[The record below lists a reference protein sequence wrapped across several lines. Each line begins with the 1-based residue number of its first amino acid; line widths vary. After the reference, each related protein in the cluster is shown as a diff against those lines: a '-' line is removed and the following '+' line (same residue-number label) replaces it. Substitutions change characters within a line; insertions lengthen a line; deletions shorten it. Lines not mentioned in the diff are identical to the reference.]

1 MNNVTVI
8 GAGVVGINCVLRLI
22 DERGPDTKIT
32 WIYDS
37 SVPIFGI
44 GESTT
49 AALPSQIAFSTNIV
63 LPHIRHHFDSTIKY
77 GNKFVGWGKRKDKN
91 FIHWFDLERHG
102 MHFDTK
108 KFSEFFLEN
117 ISKTTPDLELLDQ
130 KIDSI
135 QFYHDGVY
143 VNNNRYD
150 YVIDC
155 TGGNSLI
162 DHDEYFDI
170 PIRTVNTCLAAR
182 IDKPADWGVTIAY
195 AHQNGWMFGIPLN
208 TRRTWGY
215 CYNSDLTTEEE
226 ALADFKS
233 IVPDVDEYRKIQ
245 WKQRMSTYLVHP
257 SGRYARNGNAVGF
270 IEPIESLAGAYY
282 DEISDQIVAHA
293 LQCNPNDMNK
303 IIELNDWY
311 YEDVVDDWLKCVAWL
326 YQFGSKYDST
336 FWNRTS
342 EECRNYLNDPD
353 IFDISMLD
361 ELDTFTDDLF
371 NKIAD
376 NDNLLNRFISND
388 LEQIGCTGQL
398 PSFINSYRDFLEL
411 ALGMGAPYAHKFPT
425 MTPPIDPP
433 EPHGEL
439 SH

>member
-1 MNNVTVI
+1 MKKIAII
-8 GAGVVGINCVLRLI
+8 GAGVVGINCILRLI
-22 DERGPDTKIT
+22 DERDQDTKIT

-49 AALPSQIAFSTNIV
+49 SGLPSQIAFSTNIV

-91 FIHWFDLERHG
+91 FVHWFDLERHG

-108 KFSEFFLEN
+108 MFSDFFIEN
-117 ISKTTPDLELLDQ
+117 ITKITPDLELRNE
-130 KIDSI
+130 KINSI
-135 QFYHDGVY
+135 KFFPNGVF
-143 VNNNRYD
+143 VNTIPYD

-162 DHDEYFDI
+162 DHDEYFDA

-195 AHQNGWMFGIPLN
+195 AHRNGWMFGIPLN

-215 CYNSDLTTEEE
+215 CYNSEITTEEE

-233 IVPDVDEYRKIQ
+233 IIPDVGEYRKIQ
-245 WKQRMSTYLVHP
+245 WKQRLSTYLVHP

-282 DEISDQIVAHA
+282 DEISDQIVEHA
-293 LQCNPNDMNK
+293 LQNNPNDLDK
-303 IIELNDWY
+303 IDDLNEWY
-311 YEDVVDDWLKCVAWL
+311 YEEIVDDWLKCVSWL
-326 YQFGSKYDST
+326 YQFGSRYDSP

-342 EECRNYLNDPD
+342 EECRDYLNDPE
-353 IFDISMLD
+353 IFDISILD
-361 ELDTFTDDLF
+361 DLDTFTDDLF
-371 NKIAD
+371 VKIAD
-376 NDNLLNRFISND
+376 DKDMLEKFVSND
-388 LEQIGCTGQL
+388 LKELGHM
-398 PSFINSYRDFLEL
+398 PSFVNSYRDFLEL
-411 ALGMGAPYAHKFPT
+411 TLGMGAPYAHKFPIL
-425 MTPPIDPP
+425 TPPIDPP
-433 EPHGEL
+433 EPHGQL
-439 SH
+439 AH